1 MSASSFCIF
10 RLRSWGLT
18 SCCWERQQSF
28 RRRRAT
34 CEEID
39 VENSENVYKLLL
51 LGCFCKSFQLV
62 VEHTVWK
69 SLQKV
74 SFYTFDNICWCP
86 NNVSKTRIFTPFLL
100 GQFQCWARFARNVVK
115 WDFLSNF
122 QTLWCVIFN
131 PGLKASSLNRNVY
144 KIFLSHFSN
153 RKKFFTGTSVKI
165 RGRPR
170 TEKVHH
176 VKKIVASVAQ
186 FYSP

>member
-62 VEHTVWK
+62 VEHSVWK
-69 SLQKV
+69 SLKKV
-74 SFYTFDNICWCP
+74 SFYDFDNMCWCP
-86 NNVSKTRIFTPFLL
+86 NNVSKTRIFTPFFVGSISML
-100 GQFQCWARFARNVVK
+100 
-115 WDFLSNF
+115 
-122 QTLWCVIFN
+122 
-131 PGLKASSLNRNVY
+131 SSLRSQCC
-144 KIFLSHFSN
+144 KMRLFEQFSN
-153 RKKFFTGTSVKI
+153 TVMRDLQPWIESFFI
-165 RGRPR
+165 
-170 TEKVHH
+170 E
-176 VKKIVASVAQ
+176 
-186 FYSP
+186 